1 MKKTIF
7 ITGASTG
14 IGKATAI
21 EFAKEGHNLILC
33 ARQIDQLETIKE
45 MLEKQYEVTVE
56 VYKLDVTDYD
66 AVKQLSE
73 KLKQSNV
80 NIDVLINNAGLAS
93 GHDKFQDSVMADI
106 EKMINVNIKGLIYV
120 TRELIPLMIERN
132 SGHIINIGSTV

>member
-33 ARQIDQLETIKE
+33 ARQIDKLETIKE

-56 VYKLDVTDYD
+56 VHKLDVTDYD

-93 GHDKFQDSVMADI
+93 GLDKFQDSDMADI

-120 TRELIPLMIERN
+120 TRELY
-132 SGHIINIGSTV
+132 H

>member
-33 ARQIDQLETIKE
+33 ARQIDKLETIKE

-56 VYKLDVTDYD
+56 VHKLDVTDYD

-80 NIDVLINNAGLAS
+80 NIDVSDAAFVGFCRKKIL
-93 GHDKFQDSVMADI
+93 K
-106 EKMINVNIKGLIYV
+106 
-120 TRELIPLMIERN
+120 
-132 SGHIINIGSTV
+132 